1 LRGAIYT
8 RVSTDQGLEQDFN
21 SLDAQREACEA
32 YIKSFAGG
40 FEMMAI
46 GAFGASKSMVVT
58 FSPYSGAWRPN
69 PPMVDFGQLSVER
82 APNERGGV
90 AI

>member
-1 LRGAIYT
+1 MSCYFAAGGNHAS
-8 RVSTDQGLEQDFN
+8 RVDF
-21 SLDAQREACEA
+21 LVERR
-32 YIKSFAGG
+32 G

-69 PPMVDFGQLSVER
+69 PPMVDFKLEDAANGGER
-82 APNERGGV
+82 P
-90 AI
+90 